1 MVAKVRVNPVE
12 AGALMPVRNRVRIAR
27 PWEQGGLR
35 FGKVREISATFSTER
50 AAVAALCPP
59 GFRPADDPLVTFRM
73 QQCADVDWLAG
84 RGYNLLA
91 VDVAASFDGERDH
104 DVAGSLCIVIWEN
117 MTEPIL
123 TGREFSGVAK
133 IYGEIPDPR
142 EEGGVWR
149 VGVSRF
155 GRPII
160 ELSVSNLSRRPKT
173 AQRELEAARREGN
186 YMQYKY
192 FPGIEDETPDVAY
205 AAVYPSSGACV
216 EFQSGEGAAVVHDAT
231 FEQNPTQFE
240 LVNRL
245 AALPMLEARAAAMT
259 RWEPAMLLDRR
270 PRRLL

>member
-1 MVAKVRVNPVE
+1 
-12 AGALMPVRNRVRIAR
+12 MPVRNRVRIAK
-27 PWEQGGLR
+27 PLEQGGLR
-35 FGKVREISATFSTER
+35 YGKVLELAVTFATER

-73 QQCADVDWLAG
+73 QQCDDIDWLAG

-91 VDVAASFDGERDH
+91 VDVAAVFEGERDAG
-104 DVAGSLCIVIWEN
+104 VAGTLCIVIWEN

-142 EEGGVWR
+142 QESEVWR

-155 GRPII
+155 GQPIV
-160 ELSVSNLSRRPKT
+160 ELSVSNLSPRPE
-173 AQRELEAARREGN
+173 AGQRELEAARLEGN

-192 FPGIEDETPDVAY
+192 LPGIEDEDPDVAY
-205 AAVYPSSGACV
+205 GAVYPSTGTCV
-216 EFQSGEGAAVVHDAT
+216 ELHGGEGGVVVHRAT
-231 FEQNPTQFE
+231 FEQNPTQHE
-240 LVNRL
+240 LINRL
-245 AALPMLEARAAAMT
+245 ADLPLLEAHAAALS
-259 RWEPAMLLDRR
+259 RWAPAILLDRC

>member
-1 MVAKVRVNPVE
+1 MDAKVRVNPVE
-12 AGALMPVRNRVRIAR
+12 AGAQMPVRNRVRVAK

-35 FGKVREISATFSTER
+35 YGKVRELSASFTTEPE
-50 AAVAALCPP
+50 AVAALCPP
-59 GFRPADDPLVTFRM
+59 GFRPADEAVVTFRM
-73 QQCADVDWLAG
+73 QQCDDIDWLAG

-91 VDVAASFDGERDH
+91 VDVAAVFDGERDRG
-104 DVAGSLCIVIWEN
+104 VAGALCIVIWEN

-142 EEGGVWR
+142 EEDGVWR
-149 VGVSRF
+149 AGVSRF
-155 GRPII
+155 GRPIV
-160 ELSVSNLSRRPKT
+160 ELSVSALRPRPEA

-192 FPGIEDETPDVAY
+192 VPGIEDEGADVAY
-205 AAVYPSSGACV
+205 AAVYPSTGSCV
-216 EFQSGEGAAVVHDAT
+216 ELCGGEGGAVVHRAS

-240 LVNRL
+240 LINRL
-245 AALPMLEARAAAMT
+245 ADMPLLEARAAALA
-259 RWEPAMLLDRR
+259 RWEPAILLDRC